1 MSLTITCNW
10 KFRQAGWWAP
20 SLSLPSLSSMWT
32 LSTSSS
38 NATNLGNLIL
48 DLSSPA
54 GHSVNDGIA
63 GEDFSLQHM
72 KVDKI
77 IAAIMW
83 LGRGSLIAKMI
94 LIWCVK
100 CILHCASP
108 YRGSLV
114 VGYEMVWCRLCH
126 LPDALPRSWWLLHSW
141 PSWLFCL

>member
-20 SLSLPSLSSMWT
+20 LLSLPSLSSMWT

-48 DLSSPA
+48 DLSSPT

-63 GEDFSLQHM
+63 GEDFSLQYM

-114 VGYEMVWCRLCH
+114 LGYEMVWCLLCH

-141 PSWLFCL
+141 PSRLLCL